1 MATLKITRT
10 RTTRKYR
17 KSKTTKDSKGR
28 RRCKTCVIDGCIY
41 DTFNC
46 GDRIMRCAWKVE

>member
-10 RTTRKYR
+10 KITKKYR

-28 RRCKTCVIDGCIY
+28 NKQS
-41 DTFNC
+41 
-46 GDRIMRCAWKVE
+46 